1 MKALQTF
8 LFEGLFEWQK
18 ATLKG
23 FSHSKKAACTFYFK
37 RDYNIAN

>member
-8 LFEGLFEWQK
+8 RFEGLFEWQK
-18 ATLKG
+18 AELTG
-23 FSHSKKAACTFYFK
+23 FIFTDKAACTFYFK